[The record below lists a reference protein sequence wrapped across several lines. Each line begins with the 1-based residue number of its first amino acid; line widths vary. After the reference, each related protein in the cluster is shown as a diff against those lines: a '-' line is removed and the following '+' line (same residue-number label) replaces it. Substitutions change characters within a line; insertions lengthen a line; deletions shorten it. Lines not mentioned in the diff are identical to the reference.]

1 MANSFSTKIP
11 IVSGYNT
18 VLAGTLPF
26 SGTLIGMTLSNDIA
40 VTWEVYIDRQINA
53 LDRVATLSLSAASS
67 GGTLAANT
75 IHYFRVTTV
84 DALGFEG
91 PPVDTLF
98 SKKTGAS
105 ATSSITITWTAVAGA
120 VSYNVYASSSA
131 GQETFR
137 GNTAALT
144 YTLTTPPVNQS
155 LQVPTLPDIIIIA
168 PTGSVI
174 YPDVENILLV
184 GKIDVFAKA
193 GAAGNVAFSCLVSG

>member
-18 VLAGTLPF
+18 ILAGTLPF
-26 SGTLIGMTLSNDIA
+26 SGSLIGMTLSNDIA

-53 LDRVATLSLSAASS
+53 LDRILTLSLAAASS
-67 GGTLAANT
+67 GGTLPANT

-84 DALGFEG
+84 DALGLEG

-105 ATSSITITWTAVAGA
+105 ATSSITITWTAIAGA
-120 VSYNVYASSSA
+120 SSYNVYASSSA
-131 GQETFR
+131 GQETFQ
-137 GNTAALT
+137 GNTASLT

-155 LQVPTLPDIIIIA
+155 LQVPTLPDVIVIA
-168 PTGSVI
+168 PAASVTRPI
-174 YPDVENILLV
+174 VGGILLV

-193 GAAGNVAFSCLVSG
+193 GGNGNAAFSCLVSG